1 MAHALFFGLPLHGH
15 TNPSLPLVRELVDR
29 GDTVT
34 YFSTEAFAVPV
45 RNAGAVFQ
53 PYRNTFLADL
63 TALPSRVDELSWLLM
78 RTASEVLATHLDE
91 CRAARPDY
99 VIADSVAPWGQWVAA
114 CLSRPLVTST
124 TTFAFNRHVLA
135 WAARQ
140 GGRPRSLAVAF
151 SKLKSMSKAAWLRRT
166 LCHRYGVNGPG
177 VIASVLGHSDL
188 NVVYTSTMLQPCAE
202 TFDARY
208 VFVGPSM
215 ADRADGGDA
224 SWLGELQEPVVY
236 VSLGTLFNQEL
247 DFYRLCLRT
256 FADEDVRVVMSIGTS
271 TALDA
276 LGPIPPNIVVRA
288 VVPQLEVLARAAV
301 FVTHGGM
308 NSVNESLS
316 RSVPI
321 VALPRMGE
329 QEAVAKRVEALGAGL
344 CLDRFTLTADT
355 LRASV
360 RRVRDEPGFR
370 DRAAAVGASL
380 RSAGGVRRAAEAI
393 HAFVRASSSASRG
406 FSS

>member
-34 YFSTEAFAVPV
+34 YFSTEAFASQV
-45 RNAGAVFQ
+45 RDTGAVFR
-53 PYRNTFLADL
+53 PYRNAFLADL
-63 TALPSRVDELSWLLM
+63 STLPNRVDELSWLLM

-91 CRAARPDY
+91 CRAAGPDY

-124 TTFAFNRHVLA
+124 STFAFNRHVLA

-140 GGRPRSLAVAF
+140 GARPKSPGLVLA
-151 SKLKSMSKAAWLRRT
+151 KLKSMSKAAWLRRT

-188 NVVYTSTMLQPCAE
+188 NVVYTSTMLQPCAD

-208 VFVGPSM
+208 LFVGPSM
-215 ADRADGGDA
+215 ADRADTADVT
-224 SWLGELQEPVVY
+224 WLRNLQEPVVY
-236 VSLGTLFNQEL
+236 ISLGTLFNQDP

-256 FADEDVRVVMSIGTS
+256 FANEDVRVVLSIGTT

-276 LGPIPPNIVVRA
+276 LGPIPPNMVVRP
-288 VVPQLEVLARAAV
+288 VIPQLAVLARAAV

-316 RSVPI
+316 RGVPI
-321 VALPRMGE
+321 VALPRMSE
-329 QEAVAKRVEALGAGL
+329 QEAVARRVAALGAGL
-344 CLDRFTLTADT
+344 CLDRITLATDT
-355 LRASV
+355 LRDAV
-360 RRVRDEPGFR
+360 RRVQDEPGFR
-370 DRAAAVGASL
+370 DRAAAIGASL

-393 HAFVRASSSASRG
+393 QAFVRVQSSASRG
-406 FSS
+406 PS